1 MIERTS
7 SRGLLA
13 LVLALFFGSGALAL
27 VYQVVWAR
35 MMTHVFGSTAVA
47 VGTVLA
53 AFMAGMAFGSWYL
66 GKVADRSSDRLKL
79 YAVLEFGIAA
89 AALLSHFALSYM
101 DAFYPTLYGIVGGSS
116 ALLAPARFL
125 AAFLLVMAPTILM
138 GATLPV
144 LSRYLV
150 SGREL
155 VGVRLSTLYSVNT
168 FGAVVGAGV
177 TGFFLIGSYGIHAP
191 VIGAAIGNALIGL
204 VAWLA
209 AGRHAGETEEGGTP
223 PPEDDRLPEAE
234 ADAPGPAVLRVVLIG
249 LAISG
254 FTSFAYEIYW
264 TRSLVFVLG
273 NSTYALSTMLCA
285 FLTGI
290 ALGGYLVRY
299 VIRHVRDRV
308 EAFGWLQLAL
318 GLVSAL
324 ALPLLFAVN
333 DPASLERYLQGVAS
347 EAATLVL
354 ASFGVAFLVML
365 VPAALIGATFPLVG
379 HLAVRRISETGGSVG
394 RVYAVNTLGNV
405 VGALAP
411 GLFLLD
417 RFGIQGGILFMAALN
432 VLLGLVILGLRLL
445 RPAGNP
451 VWWGALPALLI
462 ASVFVMSQA
471 PLDFRF
477 PSRGEQPD
485 HRTLFYREGPLA
497 TTKVYA
503 DPGSGEKYMSVDGI
517 VIGGTGDTH
526 FKQVLLAHL
535 PRLLADDL
543 ATELSVG
550 LGSGILVGESAR
562 HEDLR
567 AITAV
572 EIEPGVIEGAGYFR
586 EEHGGVLGD
595 TRLEIVND
603 DINSFLHTSERNFDV
618 ITADEK
624 TADEYASNGFSYS
637 LDYYRLLLEH
647 LKPGGLVVQW
657 VPGTLPP
664 RQYRMILKTFARGF
678 PHVQVWSFL
687 PAHRLG
693 PFNTLL
699 VGSAEPVPVELDA
712 IRRRFADHGDAL
724 ASLVPYGITS
734 AESLVPH
741 FVAGDAVIRR
751 AVADAE
757 LNTLAYPRYEFYHP
771 WEYAEDRLGKA
782 IANQGFLLELK
793 RRAHPDYFRALAA
806 DADDPARLKR
816 TFEAEFRFLEAFR
829 RFLGRI
835 PLAETYRLFDGA
847 LATAPWHD
855 SLRARIYA
863 QYRYF
868 AASQRDPVR
877 RAQLARRAEALY
889 RESRDVPR
897 SGREPSGPPSQR

>member
-1 MIERTS
+1 MVRGKS
-7 SRGLLA
+7 SQGLLA
-13 LVLALFFGSGALAL
+13 LVLVLFFGSGALAL

-53 AFMAGMAFGSWYL
+53 AFMAGMALGSWYL
-66 GKVADRSSDRLKL
+66 GKVADRTADRLRL

-89 AALLSHFALSYM
+89 AALVSHLLLAQMEAVYPALHG
-101 DAFYPTLYGIVGGSS
+101 LVGGSPVV
-116 ALLAPARFL
+116 LAPLRFV
-125 AAFLLVMAPTILM
+125 AAFLLVMGPTVLM
-138 GATLPV
+138 GSTLPV

-150 SGREL
+150 RGNEL

-168 FGAVVGAGV
+168 FGAVAGAAM
-177 TGFFLIGSYGIHAP
+177 TGFFLIGAYGIHVP
-191 VIGAAIGNALIGL
+191 VVGAAVGNALIGL
-204 VAWLA
+204 VAWVASRRLT
-209 AGRHAGETEEGGTP
+209 GVVEAGETP
-223 PPEDDRLPEAE
+223 PADSGVPPTVQS
-234 ADAPGPAVLRVVLIG
+234 DAPGPVILRVVLIG

-290 ALGGYLVRY
+290 ALGGYLVRF
-299 VIRHVRDRV
+299 VIRYVRDRV

-333 DPASLERYLQGVAS
+333 DPASLGRYLQGVAG
-347 EAATLVL
+347 EATTLVL
-354 ASFGVAFLVML
+354 ASFGIAILVML
-365 VPAALIGATFPLVG
+365 VPAVLIGATFPLVG
-379 HLAVRRISETGGSVG
+379 HLAVRRLSETGESVG

-405 VGALAP
+405 AGALAP

-445 RPAGNP
+445 RPGGSP
-451 VWWGALPALLI
+451 MWWGALPALLL
-462 ASVFVMSQA
+462 ASAFVMSQT

-503 DPGSGEKYMSVDGI
+503 DPGSGEQYMSVDGI

-526 FKQVLLAHL
+526 YKQLLLAHL
-535 PRLLADDL
+535 PRLLKDGL
-543 ATELSVG
+543 ETELSVG

-567 AITAV
+567 SITAV

-586 EEHGGVLGD
+586 EEQGGVLDD
-595 TRLEIVND
+595 TRLDIVND
-603 DINSFLHTSERNFDV
+603 DINSFLHVSERRFDV

-637 LDYYRLLLEH
+637 LDYYRLLLDR
-647 LKPGGLVVQW
+647 LAPDGLAVQW

-664 RQYRMILKTFARGF
+664 RQYRMILKTFARSF

-687 PAHRLG
+687 PAYRLG
-693 PFNTLL
+693 PFNTVL
-699 VGSAEPVPVELDA
+699 VGSAQPVPIDLAA
-712 IRRRFADHGDAL
+712 IRRRFAEHGPAL
-724 ASLVPYGITS
+724 ASLEPYGITS
-734 AESLVPH
+734 AETLVPH
-741 FVAGDAVIRR
+741 FVAGDAVIRE

-757 LNTLAYPRYEFYHP
+757 LNTLAHPRYEFYHP
-771 WEYAEDRLGKA
+771 WEYAENRLDKA
-782 IANQGFLLELK
+782 IANQAFLLELR
-793 RRAHPDYFRALAA
+793 RRAYPDYLRALAA
-806 DADDPARLKR
+806 QTDDPARLER
-816 TFEAEFRFLEAFR
+816 TFAAEFRFLEAFQQ
-829 RFLGRI
+829 FLGRI
-835 PLAETYRLFDGA
+835 PLSETYRLFDGA
-847 LATAPWHD
+847 LAVAPWHD

-889 RESRDVPR
+889 REHE
-897 SGREPSGPPSQR
+897 GGQ

>member
-1 MIERTS
+1 MIERKS

-53 AFMAGMAFGSWYL
+53 AFMAGMALGSWYL
-66 GKVADRSSDRLKL
+66 GKVADRSGNRLKL

-89 AALLSHFALSYM
+89 AALLSHLALSYL
-101 DAFYPTLYGIVGGSS
+101 DAVYPALYGLVGGS
-116 ALLAPARFL
+116 AAALAPVRFL

-168 FGAVVGAGV
+168 FGAVAGAGI
-177 TGFFLIGSYGIHAP
+177 TGFFLIGAFGIHVP
-191 VIGAAIGNALIGL
+191 VVAAAVGNVLIGI

-209 AGRHAGETEEGGTP
+209 AGREPDDAGEGDALP
-223 PPEDDRLPEAE
+223 PGDSVLREQ
-234 ADAPGPAVLRVVLIG
+234 DASMPGPAVLRLVLIG

-299 VIRHVRDRV
+299 VIRYMRDRV
-308 EAFGWLQLAL
+308 AAFGWLQLAL

-333 DPASLERYLQGVAS
+333 DPASLERYLQGVAG
-347 EAATLVL
+347 EATTLVL
-354 ASFGVAFLVML
+354 AGFGIAFLVML

-405 VGALAP
+405 AGALAP

-462 ASVFVMSQA
+462 ASVFVMSQT

-535 PRLLADDL
+535 PRLLADGL

-562 HEDLR
+562 HEELR

-586 EEHGGVLGD
+586 EEHDGVLRD

-603 DINSFLHTSERNFDV
+603 DINSFLHTNERKYDV

-637 LDYYRLLLEH
+637 LDYYRLLLGH
-647 LKPGGLVVQW
+647 LAPGGLVVQW

-699 VGSAEPVPVELDA
+699 VGSAEPVPVGLEA
-712 IRRRFADHGDAL
+712 IRRRFAEHGDAL

-741 FVAGDAVIRR
+741 FVAGDEVIRQ

-771 WEYAEDRLGKA
+771 WEYAEDRLDKA
-782 IANQGFLLELK
+782 IANQEFLLDLK
-793 RRAHPDYFRALAA
+793 RRAHPDYFRALAT
-806 DADDPARLKR
+806 DADDPARLER
-816 TFEAEFRFLEAFR
+816 TFEAEFRFLQAFQ

-889 RESRDVPR
+889 RESRDVPPPE
-897 SGREPSGPPSQR
+897 REPSGPPSQR